1 MDHGR
6 RREAVGAVG
15 RRFVLSVRGEKA
27 QREVKREAELEGTRA
42 VNKSGQGRKRRN
54 AKKEAKCPR
63 RGNCGT
69 F

>member
-6 RREAVGAVG
+6 RREAAGAVG
-15 RRFVLSVRGEKA
+15 RWFVLSVRGEKA
-27 QREVKREAELEGTRA
+27 QREVKREAVLEGTRA
-42 VNKSGQGRKRRN
+42 VNENSQGRKRRN
-54 AKKEAKCPR
+54 AKKEAKCLR